1 MTGSERATTKP
12 IRLLLVEDEVRLAG
26 SLAQRL
32 EGVGF
37 AVETAAKGE
46 VALRTCEDGEYG
58 IVVLDLNLPDI
69 SGFQVLATLRG
80 RERRLPVLVLSARE
94 DVGDRVEALRLG
106 ADDYLVKPFDFG
118 ELHARIDAI
127 LRRTGHAGFTLL
139 EVEDLTADVVR
150 RKVIR
155 AGREIH
161 LSPRLFE
168 LLEFF
173 LRHKNQILTRRR
185 IVEGVWGY
193 SFDTGTNV
201 VDVYV
206 SYLRKAI
213 DAGFDPK
220 LIETVHGRGYMLRG
234 SSPE

>member
-1 MTGSERATTKP
+1 MTGNEGATTKP
-12 IRLLLVEDEVRLAG
+12 IRLLLVEDEVRLAR

-118 ELHARIDAI
+118 ELHARIDGI

-168 LLEFF
+168 LLE
-173 LRHKNQILTRRR
+173 TRVRQ
-185 IVEGVWGY
+185 VEGDRDCGGAVRCKPLVRQVEVQGKVEAAGAKLVPELLG
-193 SFDTGTNV
+193 SLGQCAFDGQRQI
-201 VDVYV
+201 
-206 SYLRKAI
+206 SH
-213 DAGFDPK
+213 P
-220 LIETVHGRGYMLRG
+220 
-234 SSPE
+234 